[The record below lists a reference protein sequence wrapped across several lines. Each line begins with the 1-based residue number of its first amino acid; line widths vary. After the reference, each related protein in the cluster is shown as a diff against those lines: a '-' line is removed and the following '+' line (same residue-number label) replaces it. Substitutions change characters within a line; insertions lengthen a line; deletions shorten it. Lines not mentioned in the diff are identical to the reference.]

1 MNGPGGLSEK
11 VSGISTD
18 GYGTQVSGIDLSPN
32 ATLEASFVP
41 DINGE
46 TEYGTLGIE
55 AGVVK
60 EDYFY
65 TNKNT
70 LEMKGRSIDYYEVCL
85 VEDETLEVFLT
96 LTGTNLFP

>member
-18 GYGTQVSGIDLSPN
+18 GYGTQVSGIDLSSN

-41 DINGE
+41 DMDGV
-46 TEYGTLGIE
+46 TVYGTLGIE

-65 TNKNT
+65 TNNNA
-70 LEMKGRSIDYYEVCL
+70 I
-85 VEDETLEVFLT
+85 
-96 LTGTNLFP
+96 